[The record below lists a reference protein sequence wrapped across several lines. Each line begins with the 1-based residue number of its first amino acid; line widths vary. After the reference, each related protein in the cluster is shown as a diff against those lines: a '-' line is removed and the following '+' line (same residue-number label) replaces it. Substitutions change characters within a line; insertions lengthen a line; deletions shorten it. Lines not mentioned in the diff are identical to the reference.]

1 MYHLLRLQPVPDNV
15 MPIGPVMQWI
25 DLSEGTNSVW
35 RKLIRQADRQKEFTA
50 VSGPATVDGNT
61 VKTVNDGDIVSV
73 NNPQGIQQ
81 IRHGGIDQQNLGFS
95 IQMKQ
100 MLTYLMGNIDAIGG
114 LSAQTSTVG
123 QDQMLS
129 QGANRLVDEMRQEL
143 AFFNAKVY
151 EDLAMYMWEDPYI
164 ELPLVKRKY
173 GMEIPFTWTPE
184 SREGDFS
191 QYNFNIEPYS
201 QRSMSP
207 EEKLEKLNGVMTQI
221 VIPAGIQFDQIKYMK
236 EVASLLG
243 IHELEDIMNISP
255 TTPPVDPSGSGGGG
269 SQTTRR
275 YERISRAGPSS
286 KTAEDQMVS
295 QALMTG
301 QDNNQGGVQ

>member
-1 MYHLLRLQPVPDNV
+1 
-15 MPIGPVMQWI
+15 MQWI